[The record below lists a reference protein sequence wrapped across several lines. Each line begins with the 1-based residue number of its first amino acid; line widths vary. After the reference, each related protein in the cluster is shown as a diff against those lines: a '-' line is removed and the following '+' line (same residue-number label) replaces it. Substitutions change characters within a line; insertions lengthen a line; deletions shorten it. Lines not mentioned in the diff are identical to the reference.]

1 MIRRPPRSTLFPY
14 TTLFRSVDGEHR
26 DRPRARE
33 RRAPVDGEDARV
45 GMRAPNDREMQKLGG
60 REVVEVAARADEE
73 ARVFLALDGHADRH
87 ARVAPRCAS
96 RFAWSPKKTFTLPSR
111 TKNTSSTS
119 WRWPRCLALAA
130 RTSR

>member
-1 MIRRPPRSTLFPY
+1 VGIRPDRRCRHERRDRPGQLGQV
-14 TTLFRSVDGEHR
+14 VDGEHR

-96 RFAWSPKKTFTLPSR
+96 RFA
-111 TKNTSSTS
+111 
-119 WRWPRCLALAA
+119 
-130 RTSR
+130 

>member
-1 MIRRPPRSTLFPY
+1 
-14 TTLFRSVDGEHR
+14 
-26 DRPRARE
+26 
-33 RRAPVDGEDARV
+33 
-45 GMRAPNDREMQKLGG
+45 MRAPNDREMQKPGG

-96 RFAWSPKKTFTLPSR
+96 RFAWSPKKTVTLSSR

-119 WRWPRCLALAA
+119 WRRGAVPCPRGPNITLRGECPAGAA
-130 RTSR
+130 PASV